1 MQLLDTICELGARH
15 VHGVSWIINGT
26 FDGITHIARAARV
39 QVQWELCQDEALYAL
54 GSGRAVIG

>member
-39 QVQWELCQDEALYAL
+39 QVQWELCQDKSLYAL
-54 GSGRAVIG
+54 GS